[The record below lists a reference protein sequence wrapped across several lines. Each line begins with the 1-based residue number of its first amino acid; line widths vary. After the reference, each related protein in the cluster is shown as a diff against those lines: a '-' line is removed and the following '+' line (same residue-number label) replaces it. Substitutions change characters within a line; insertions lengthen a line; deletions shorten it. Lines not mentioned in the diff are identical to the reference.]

1 MTATSQRRAPCS
13 AIHRDGNATIN
24 IVPLLDV
31 LLVLV
36 AVLLLLTPFMAKSIG
51 VDLPASTSGEV
62 MTQDSSITLEV
73 RADGTVWTDGAEV
86 VWETLYQKMSG
97 STTAKIF
104 ADKSATFMAIAQVMD
119 KLAAHDIHN
128 IQFAVK
134 D

>member
-1 MTATSQRRAPCS
+1 MSKVAYRS
-13 AIHRDGNATIN
+13 AAAEIN

-51 VDLPASTSGEV
+51 VELPASASGAV
-62 MTQDSSITLEV
+62 MTQDTSVSIEIK
-73 RADGTVWTDGAEV
+73 ADGTVWHDGLPV
-86 VWETLYQKMSG
+86 QWDRLGSKLSG
-97 STTAKIF
+97 ATTAKVF
-104 ADKSATFMAIAQVMD
+104 ADKVATFQAVAGVMD
-119 KLAAHDIHN
+119 QLARRDIHN